1 MVIRIDKIKPEGID
15 IIEAVLEEYIESIR
29 NQMFTMD
36 MIINQNNVI
45 EETGLSDSIS
55 ETVNNETALINSYI
69 DNVLLSFND
78 SLEEFKRM
86 KEKR

>member
-55 ETVNNETALINSYI
+55 ETVDNETALINSYI